1 MQSIKTKN
9 KVINLEKIIII
20 LLLQQ
25 KKETHILNVKKI
37 VEKNLNIKKLKKKLQ
52 NSIKFLLV
60 KI

>member
-20 LLLQQ
+20 LLHQQ